1 MTRDAREVDGLV
13 DWLYP
18 NSTAQTLEAG
28 RYVLRFTALGAGGS
42 VVDEDVTVRLYTRA
56 SAGAGGAIKVDV
68 LFADDAVEP
77 ARSDGVGEALV
88 ARVATLYAQAGMSVA
103 DYTVATLHIGLSQLA
118 LDGGRLSAASLAM
131 LQSAMRA
138 AGARADAVH
147 LVVVRGLDDGG
158 DTIAGYSLGL
168 PGPFAAERP
177 TAAVLVSLAPFAS
190 AATGAI
196 DTDGLGTT
204 AAHEIGHYLGL
215 YHTSERDGS
224 EHDPVG
230 DTPECADGEVAC
242 ADAGNVMFWTGGG
255 GRNKLT
261 AGQGAVM
268 RRHPLVS
275 PRRRCR
281 RCRRPTAT
289 GRATRATAASSSA
302 GSRCAR
308 PRAIRDACR
317 ATADAVR
324 RRTTA
329 RSSAAQIENRLAAR
343 VVLPVDHETALLD
356 DEDAGFGEALGALV
370 VADARLQPDGARAL
384 GEDVVDVRG
393 HVAGAAEDVDDVDV
407 AGHVGDATVDARAE
421 DLGGVGIVDGHRDD
435 LDAACVQRGR
445 HVVRGLAATARR
457 S

>member
-1 MTRDAREVDGLV
+1 MRDWRVLLLGLTLAGCAAQIEAPTVTAVPGREDLSVLSLRAHVAAGLSDPVTVDVPDGVDAALIEVAGERGQFRLAQLSTPSGRDAVESGGFVTRDAREVDGLV

-18 NSTAQTLEAG
+18 NSTAQMLEAG
-28 RYVLRFTALGAGGS
+28 RYVLRFTALGGGGS

-68 LFADDAVEP
+68 LFADDALEA
-77 ARSDGVGEALV
+77 ARIDGVAEALV

-103 DYTVATLHIGLSQLA
+103 DYTAATLHIGLSQLA

-158 DTIAGYSLGL
+158 DTVAGYSLGL

-190 AATGAI
+190 ATTGAL

-230 DTPECADGEVAC
+230 DTPECAGGDVAC
-242 ADAGNVMFWTGGG
+242 ADASNVMFWTGGG

-261 AGQGAVM
+261 AGQGAIM
-268 RRHPLVS
+268 RRHPLVMAA
-275 PRRRCR
+275 PV
-281 RCRRPTAT
+281 PTLPAADCHGPCNAGDT
-289 GRATRATAASSSA
+289 CVVLGGQSVCATACDPSTVPCDS
-302 GSRCAR
+302 GRCA
-308 PRAIRDACR
+308 PSDDGTFVCR
-317 ATADAVR
+317 AD
-324 RRTTA
+324 
-329 RSSAAQIENRLAAR
+329 
-343 VVLPVDHETALLD
+343 
-356 DEDAGFGEALGALV
+356 
-370 VADARLQPDGARAL
+370 
-384 GEDVVDVRG
+384 
-393 HVAGAAEDVDDVDV
+393 
-407 AGHVGDATVDARAE
+407 
-421 DLGGVGIVDGHRDD
+421 
-435 LDAACVQRGR
+435 
-445 HVVRGLAATARR
+445 
-457 S
+457 

>member
-1 MTRDAREVDGLV
+1 MTA
-13 DWLYP
+13 
-18 NSTAQTLEAG
+18 
-28 RYVLRFTALGAGGS
+28 
-42 VVDEDVTVRLYTRA
+42 
-56 SAGAGGAIKVDV
+56 
-68 LFADDAVEP
+68 
-77 ARSDGVGEALV
+77 
-88 ARVATLYAQAGMSVA
+88 ATP
-103 DYTVATLHIGLSQLA
+103 
-118 LDGGRLSAASLAM
+118 
-131 LQSAMRA
+131 
-138 AGARADAVH
+138 
-147 LVVVRGLDDGG
+147 
-158 DTIAGYSLGL
+158 IAGYSLGL

-190 AATGAI
+190 AATGAL

-224 EHDPVG
+224 EHDPIG

-261 AGQGAVM
+261 AGQGAIM
-268 RRHPLVS
+268 RRHPLV
-275 PRRRCR
+275 
-281 RCRRPTAT
+281 TAAPVPSLPAADCH
-289 GRATRATAASSSA
+289 GPCNAGDSCVVLGGQSVCATACDPSTV
-302 GSRCAR
+302 
-308 PRAIRDACR
+308 R

-421 DLGGVGIVDGHRDD
+421 DLGGVGIVDGHGDD

-445 HVVRGLAATARR
+445 HVVRGLAGLLGGLDAEHRHAPRRATELGYAGFVVADDVGVH
-457 S
+457 SSSSSPTS